1 VVKDA
6 IADLRF
12 SLQKE
17 FQSLH
22 GEMIRQMEV
31 QREEVQRMVERLE
44 EVVVRR
50 GEKEDWGRRRG
61 GGGEAEGSHSSS
73 WPYGANFP

>member
-1 VVKDA
+1 
-6 IADLRF
+6 
-12 SLQKE
+12 
-17 FQSLH
+17 
-22 GEMIRQMEV
+22 
-31 QREEVQRMVERLE
+31 MVERLE